1 MSRIR
6 VPRSW
11 SPEDALTV
19 AYFLDDVAR
28 AIWKQHGHDMAELLQ
43 NLVDDGGVMPR
54 AKLDDD
60 PDAEKQV
67 DIPF

>member
-6 VPRSW
+6 VPKSW

-19 AYFLDDVAR
+19 AYFLEDVAR
-28 AIWKQHGHDMAELLQ
+28 AIWRQHGHDMAELLQ
-43 NLVDDGGVMPR
+43 NLVDDGAVMPR
-54 AKLDDD
+54 AQLDDRD
-60 PDAEKQV
+60 DDDEHL